1 MRQPRGGGG
10 GQNGPQ
16 TAGILK
22 KTGQIH
28 AYIAPEPPGRG
39 PRLRRS
45 HKLSHIQGQCNAP
58 FCTLYTRARAALS
71 SALLDAGTDQSSTW
85 FRRHRRLGGHCGAG
99 SAFLSG
105 QAGAILADSLSLFLT
120 AAESTFSTP
129 AWIAPGWQPAR
140 PHHQYCRAALSRGP
154 SGRPGSRSRGSLL
167 PAGSCC
173 VGCPEQHFSVPTTS
187 RVTTACAA
195 LLEANDYLPQPL

>member
-1 MRQPRGGGG
+1 MR
-10 GQNGPQ
+10 
-16 TAGILK
+16 
-22 KTGQIH
+22 H
-28 AYIAPEPPGRG
+28 
-39 PRLRRS
+39 
-45 HKLSHIQGQCNAP
+45 
-58 FCTLYTRARAALS
+58 TRARAALS

-85 FRRHRRLGGHCGAG
+85 FRRHRRQGGHCGAG

-105 QAGAILADSLSLFLT
+105 QAGAILADFLSLFLT
-120 AAESTFSTP
+120 ATESTFSTP

-140 PHHQYCRAALSRGP
+140 PHRQYCRAALSRGP

-173 VGCPEQHFSVPTTS
+173 VGCPEQHFSVSTTS

-195 LLEANDYLPQPL
+195 LLEAKDQLTGLQYRPTG

>member
-71 SALLDAGTDQSSTW
+71 SALLEAGTGQSST
-85 FRRHRRLGGHCGAG
+85 RVHRHRRLGAHCGAG

-105 QAGAILADSLSLFLT
+105 LDRGDTRRLLKPVFDRRRIDIFDTGLDCSRM
-120 AAESTFSTP
+120 AACP
-129 AWIAPGWQPAR
+129 APPPVLPG
-140 PHHQYCRAALSRGP
+140 GP
-154 SGRPGSRSRGSLL
+154 
-167 PAGSCC
+167 
-173 VGCPEQHFSVPTTS
+173 V
-187 RVTTACAA
+187 
-195 LLEANDYLPQPL
+195 

>member
-28 AYIAPEPPGRG
+28 AYIVPEPPRGGR
-39 PRLRRS
+39 RLRRS
-45 HKLSHIQGQCNAP
+45 HNLSHIQGQCNAP

-105 QAGAILADSLSLFLT
+105 QDRGDSRRLLKPVFGRQVRHAEHYHRRVRRTQSESRHGCNTHSCWRNCTVADAPRGGGAL
-120 AAESTFSTP
+120 
-129 AWIAPGWQPAR
+129 
-140 PHHQYCRAALSRGP
+140 
-154 SGRPGSRSRGSLL
+154 
-167 PAGSCC
+167 
-173 VGCPEQHFSVPTTS
+173 
-187 RVTTACAA
+187 
-195 LLEANDYLPQPL
+195 